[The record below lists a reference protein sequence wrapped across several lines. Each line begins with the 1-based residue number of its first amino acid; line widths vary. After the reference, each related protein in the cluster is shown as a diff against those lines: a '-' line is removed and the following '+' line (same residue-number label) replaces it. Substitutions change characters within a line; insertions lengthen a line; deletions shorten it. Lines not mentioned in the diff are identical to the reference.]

1 MLKLL
6 LFLAFIVLPVSA
18 DNSQGSHNSEATVV
32 LRGATVNGN
41 VVFQQDQPDGPV
53 QIKGRIQGLDAS
65 ALRGFHVHEFG
76 NLSDGCTSA
85 GAHYN
90 PFNTTHGAPYDSV
103 NSRHVGDLGN
113 IQSDGNGVAVLDFR
127 DGIIKLDGPL
137 SIIGRSVVV
146 HTGTDDLGKGGTPL
160 SLTTG
165 NAGDR
170 AACGIIE
177 LTRNGQ

>member
-6 LFLAFIVLPVSA
+6 LFFAFIVLPISS
-18 DNSQGSHNSEATVV
+18 DNPQGSHNSEATVV

-41 VVFQQDQPDGPV
+41 VIFQQDQPDGPV

-76 NLSDGCTSA
+76 NLTDGCTSA

-90 PFNTTHGAPYDSV
+90 PFNTPHGAPTDSIE
-103 NSRHVGDLGN
+103 SRHVGDLGN
-113 IQSDGNGVAVLDFR
+113 VQSDENGVAVLDFK
-127 DGIIKLDGPL
+127 DEIIKLDGPL
-137 SIIGRSVVV
+137 SIVGRSVVV
-146 HTGTDDLGKGGTPL
+146 HTGTDDLGKGGTAL

-165 NAGDR
+165 NAGER
-170 AACGIIE
+170 AACGVIE